1 MDVTSLH
8 LSGNNLTQLSQN
20 MFLGRSRLKEILVK
34 QSNVFEIEN
43 GKKITF
49 KRNFYIMLLA

>member
-43 GKKITF
+43 GKK
-49 KRNFYIMLLA
+49 KLLLNAIFI